1 MVAFLR
7 VRQLRIR
14 QVGLRQTVSALAI
27 AALIG
32 TTAIG
37 ATAIGASGPAH
48 AAPVSDKTAT
58 DKSAS
63 AKPADKAKAGKD
75 AKSTAKP
82 TDSKK
87 ADAKKTD
94 TKKADAKKP
103 DPKKPDG
110 KKADA
115 KKDPKKPDAKKADA
129 KASPPKAQASAK
141 SPTSAKPSTSTA
153 AAGPGAPPRSLAPP
167 SRSASADP
175 SAPMGLTGGAAAD
188 GPETTAATAAYT
200 PVSYTPAPSAG
211 EALAYAP
218 TRSTSSGD
226 LSIVKQALAAA
237 RRGRT
242 SDATEL
248 QASLSDPLAQKLVEW
263 MILRANDNGVSFARY
278 ARFLEANSTWPSS
291 GMLRRRAENM
301 LWTEKADP
309 ATVRAFFSGR
319 EPLGTRGKLVYAR
332 ALMAAGDR
340 AKAATYVRSV
350 WRTESFGRDL
360 EEEIQETFPGV
371 ITRADDKARMDRR
384 LYDSEIDVA
393 MRAANR
399 LGGSEPAIA
408 KARHAVNEKA
418 GNAKSLLDG
427 LGARNDI
434 GLAFSRIQW
443 LRRAEQYQEAAR
455 IMLAI
460 PRQLDDSHDAD
471 EWWIERRLMARK
483 LIELGDH
490 KSAYIVCRD
499 ATPPEKENYQVEHEF
514 MAGWIALR
522 FLNDPATA
530 SKHFARI
537 PATGVKNP
545 ISLSRAGYW
554 LGRAAEAA
562 GRRSEARSHYEQAA
576 RWSTAYY
583 GQLARARLGLGEI
596 ALRSPPAMSADK
608 RAAVARLEV
617 VRAVEIL
624 YAIDERD
631 LVIPFVADL
640 ADRTSDAAA
649 LTLIAETAAKHDDA
663 RAVLLTGKTALG
675 NGLPLDHAAF
685 PTIGLPRYS
694 PIGPEVEPAIVYAI
708 ARQESAFNP
717 KTVSTANALGLM
729 QVTPAAGRYIAKT
742 HGVPFDQKR
751 LLHDKVYNVQMG
763 AAELGGNI
771 AAYNGSYILAFAA
784 YNAGRGRVKE
794 WIERFGDPRDPNVD
808 AVDWVER
815 IPFSETRN
823 YVQRIM
829 ENVQAYRVR
838 FGGGTRLL
846 IEADLK
852 RGGSVN

>member
-1 MVAFLR
+1 MPK
-7 VRQLRIR
+7 
-14 QVGLRQTVSALAI
+14 
-27 AALIG
+27 
-32 TTAIG
+32 
-37 ATAIGASGPAH
+37 PAE
-48 AAPVSDKTAT
+48 
-58 DKSAS
+58 KSAS
-63 AKPADKAKAGKD
+63 AA
-75 AKSTAKP
+75 
-82 TDSKK
+82 
-87 ADAKKTD
+87 
-94 TKKADAKKP
+94 KP
-103 DPKKPDG
+103 DPKKTGAKAADG
-110 KKADA
+110 KKPDSKTADT
-115 KKDPKKPDAKKADA
+115 KKANA
-129 KASPPKAQASAK
+129 KSPPKAQASAK
-141 SPTSAKPSTSTA
+141 PAAKGSAAK
-153 AAGPGAPPRSLAPP
+153 GPGAPPRPLAPP

-175 SAPMGLTGGAAAD
+175 SAPMALHGA
-188 GPETTAATAAYT
+188 ETTASTSAAT
-200 PVSYTPAPSAG
+200 PVSYTPAPSAS
-211 EALAYAP
+211 EPLAYAP
-218 TRSTSSGD
+218 SRTTSSAD
-226 LSIVKQALAAA
+226 LSAVKQAINLA
-237 RRGRT
+237 RRGRPGDST
-242 SDATEL
+242 DVQQSI
-248 QASLSDPLAQKLVEW
+248 SDPLARKLAEW
-263 MILRANDNGVSFARY
+263 ALLRASDNGASFRRY
-278 ARFLEANSTWPSS
+278 AAFVEANPTWPSI

-301 LWTEKADP
+301 MWTEKADP
-309 ATVRAFFSGR
+309 AAVRAFFSGR
-319 EPLGTRGKLVYAR
+319 EPLGTRGKLALAR
-332 ALMAAGDR
+332 ALLASGDR
-340 AKAATYVRSV
+340 AGAANYVRAV
-350 WRTESFGRDL
+350 WRTDSFGRDL
-360 EEEIQETFPGV
+360 EDEIQETFPGMV
-371 ITRADDKARMDRR
+371 TRADDKARMDRR
-384 LYDSEIDVA
+384 LYDAGDYEIA
-393 MRAANR
+393 LRAANR
-399 LGGSEPAIA
+399 LGGAEPAIA
-408 KARHAVNEKA
+408 KARHAVNQKA
-418 GNAKSLLDG
+418 GNAKAQLDA
-427 LGARNDI
+427 LGARNDV

-455 IMLAI
+455 IMLAV
-460 PRQLDDSHDAD
+460 PRRLDDAHDAD

-490 KSAYIVCRD
+490 RSAYLVCRD

-522 FLNDPATA
+522 FLGDPATA
-530 SKHFARI
+530 AKHFARI
-537 PATGVKNP
+537 PATGVQNP

-562 GRRSEARSHYEQAA
+562 GRRSEARAHYEQAA

-583 GQLARARLGLGEI
+583 GQLARGRLGLGEI
-596 ALRSPPAMSADK
+596 ALRPPVSLSADK

-640 ADRTSDAAA
+640 ADRTTDVAA
-649 LTLIAETAAKHDDA
+649 LTAMAEIAARHDDA
-663 RAVLLTGKTALG
+663 RAVLLIGKTALG

-729 QVTPAAGRYIAKT
+729 QVTPAAGRYIAKK

-771 AAYNGSYILAFAA
+771 EAYNGSYILAFAA

-794 WIERFGDPRDPNVD
+794 WIERFGDPRDPGVD

-829 ENVQAYRVR
+829 ENVQAYRIR
-838 FGGGTRLL
+838 FGGGSRLL

>member
-1 MVAFLR
+1 M
-7 VRQLRIR
+7 
-14 QVGLRQTVSALAI
+14 
-27 AALIG
+27 
-32 TTAIG
+32 
-37 ATAIGASGPAH
+37 PAM
-48 AAPVSDKTAT
+48 AAPAASDKTTSDKTTSDKTSADKAKTAT
-58 DKSAS
+58 KPATKPAAAAKPSPAKPTATKPTATKPVTDSKSAKPSDKAAAKDPKAKDAKAKAAAKPDSKSVSAKSSAS
-63 AKPADKAKAGKD
+63 AKS
-75 AKSTAKP
+75 STNAKP
-82 TDSKK
+82 AARS
-87 ADAKKTD
+87 
-94 TKKADAKKP
+94 
-103 DPKKPDG
+103 
-110 KKADA
+110 
-115 KKDPKKPDAKKADA
+115 
-129 KASPPKAQASAK
+129 
-141 SPTSAKPSTSTA
+141 A
-153 AAGPGAPPRSLAPP
+153 AAPTRSLAPAP
-167 SRSASADP
+167 SRSASAVPTVPMALQPTDADTT
-175 SAPMGLTGGAAAD
+175 SATPAAS
-188 GPETTAATAAYT
+188 
-200 PVSYTPAPSAG
+200 PVSYTPAPSAS

-218 TRSTSSGD
+218 TRSTSSSD
-226 LSIVKQALAAA
+226 LSAVKQAIQAA

-242 SDATEL
+242 SEATDL
-248 QASLSDPLAQKLVEW
+248 QASMSDPLAKKLTEW
-263 MILRANDNGVSFARY
+263 QVLRSNDNGAGFRRY
-278 ARFLEANSTWPSS
+278 AAFIDDNPTWPSI

-309 ATVRAFFSGR
+309 ATVRSFFSGR
-319 EPLGTRGKLVYAR
+319 EPLGTRGKLALAR
-332 ALMAAGDR
+332 ALMASGDR
-340 AKAATYVRSV
+340 ANAQTYVRQV

-360 EEEIQETFPGV
+360 EDEIQETFPGMV
-371 ITRADDKARMDRR
+371 TRADDKARMDRR
-384 LYDSEIDVA
+384 LYDSELDIA
-393 MRAANR
+393 MRAAQR
-399 LGGSEPAIA
+399 LGGAEPAIA

-418 GNAKSLLDG
+418 GNAKAQLDS
-427 LGARNDI
+427 LGARSDV
-434 GLAFSRIQW
+434 GLAFSRIQF
-443 LRRAEQYQEAAR
+443 LRRAENYQEAAR

-460 PRQLDDSHDAD
+460 PRDLGDAHDAD

-483 LIELGDH
+483 LIELGDY
-490 KSAYIVCRD
+490 KSAYLVCRD
-499 ATPPEKENYQVEHEF
+499 ASTPEKENYQVEHEF

-554 LGRAAEAA
+554 LGRSAEAA
-562 GRRSEARSHYEQAA
+562 GRRSEARAHYEQAA
-576 RWSTAYY
+576 RYSTAYY
-583 GQLARARLGLGEI
+583 GQLARGRLGLGEI
-596 ALRSPPAMSADK
+596 ALRSPPALSADK

-631 LVIPFVADL
+631 LVIPFVVDL
-640 ADRTSDAAA
+640 ADRTTDVAA
-649 LTLIAETAAKHDDA
+649 LTAMAEIAAKHDDA
-663 RAVLLTGKTALG
+663 RAVLLIGKTALG

-742 HGVPFDQKR
+742 HGVAFDQKR
-751 LLHDKVYNVQMG
+751 LLHDKVYNVQFG

-794 WIERFGDPRDPNVD
+794 WIERFGDPRDPSVD

-838 FGGGTRLL
+838 FGGGSKLL
-846 IEADLK
+846 IEADLR
-852 RGGSVN
+852 RGGQVN

>member
-1 MVAFLR
+1 MR
-7 VRQLRIR
+7 
-14 QVGLRQTVSALAI
+14 LRQTVSAVAI

-32 TTAIG
+32 AG
-37 ATAIGASGPAH
+37 ALGAVALGAAGPAH
-48 AAPVSDKTAT
+48 AAPSSDKTSP

-63 AKPADKAKAGKD
+63 AKPTDKSKAGKD
-75 AKSTAKP
+75 TKSTAKP
-82 TDSKK
+82 TDKK
-87 ADAKKTD
+87 ADAKKFDAKKTD

-103 DPKKPDG
+103 DPKKPDS
-110 KKADA
+110 KKVEAKTDSKKQDA
-115 KKDPKKPDAKKADA
+115 KKPDAKKDA

-141 SPTSAKPSTSTA
+141 P
-153 AAGPGAPPRSLAPP
+153 AAGPGAPPRPLAPP

-175 SAPMGLTGGAAAD
+175 STPIGLHSAGATEA
-188 GPETTAATAAYT
+188 PETTAATAAYT

-263 MILRANDNGVSFARY
+263 MILRANDNGVSFSRY
-278 ARFLEANSTWPSS
+278 ARFVEANPTWPSN

-340 AKAATYVRSV
+340 AKAAGYVRSV
-350 WRTESFGRDL
+350 WRTDSFGRDL
-360 EEEIQETFPGV
+360 EEEIQETFPGM

-384 LYDSEIDVA
+384 LYEADDLEVA

-399 LGGSEPAIA
+399 LGGSEPSIA
-408 KARHAVNEKA
+408 KARHAVNQKA
-418 GNAKSLLDG
+418 GNAKALLDG

-443 LRRAEQYQEAAR
+443 LRRAEHYQEAAR

-460 PRQLDDSHDAD
+460 PRQLDDAHDSD
-471 EWWIERRLMARK
+471 EWWIERRLLARK
-483 LIELGDH
+483 LIELGDP

-554 LGRAAEAA
+554 LGRSAEAV
-562 GRRSEARSHYEQAA
+562 GRRSEARAHYEQAA

-596 ALRSPPAMSADK
+596 ALRNPPAMSADR

-649 LTLIAETAAKHDDA
+649 LTLIAEIAAKHDDA

-729 QVTPAAGRYIAKT
+729 QVTPAAGRFIAKT

>member
-1 MVAFLR
+1 M
-7 VRQLRIR
+7 
-14 QVGLRQTVSALAI
+14 GLRQTVSALAI

-32 TTAIG
+32 GG
-37 ATAIGASGPAH
+37 AVGAVALGAAGPAH
-48 AAPVSDKTAT
+48 AAPSSDKSST
-58 DKSAS
+58 DKSAKPVAQS
-63 AKPADKAKAGKD
+63 TAKPADKSKTGKD
-75 AKSTAKP
+75 TTSTAKP
-82 TDSKK
+82 MDKK
-87 ADAKKTD
+87 ADAKKADAKKAD

-103 DPKKPDG
+103 NPKKPDS
-110 KKADA
+110 KKVEA
-115 KKDPKKPDAKKADA
+115 KKDVKKPDAKKDA
-129 KASPPKAQASAK
+129 KTSPPKTQ
-141 SPTSAKPSTSTA
+141 TSAKP
-153 AAGPGAPPRSLAPP
+153 AAGPGAPPRPLAPP
-167 SRSASADP
+167 SRAASADP
-175 SAPMGLTGGAAAD
+175 SAPMALHGAGATEA
-188 GPETTAATAAYT
+188 PETTAATAAYT

-211 EALAYAP
+211 EPLAYAP

-248 QASLSDPLAQKLVEW
+248 QASLADPLAQKLVEW
-263 MILRANDNGVSFARY
+263 MILRANDNGVSSARY
-278 ARFLEANSTWPSS
+278 ARFVEANPTWPSN

-301 LWTEKADP
+301 LWAEKADP
-309 ATVRAFFSGR
+309 ATVKAFFSGR

-332 ALMAAGDR
+332 ALLAAGDR
-340 AKAATYVRSV
+340 AKAAAYVRSV
-350 WRTESFGRDL
+350 WRTDSFGRDL
-360 EEEIQETFPGV
+360 EEEIQETFPGM

-384 LYDSEIDVA
+384 LYEADDLEVA

-408 KARHAVNEKA
+408 KARHAVNQKA
-418 GNAKSLLDG
+418 GNAKALLDG

-443 LRRAEQYQEAAR
+443 LRRAEHYQEAAR
-455 IMLAI
+455 IMLAV
-460 PRQLDDSHDAD
+460 PRQLDDAHDAD
-471 EWWIERRLMARK
+471 EWWIERRLLARK
-483 LIELGDH
+483 LIELGDA

-499 ATPPEKENYQVEHEF
+499 ATPPGKENYQVEHEF

-537 PATGVKNP
+537 PATGVQNP

-562 GRRSEARSHYEQAA
+562 GRRSEARAHYEQAA

-596 ALRSPPAMSADK
+596 ALRNPPALSADK

-624 YAIDERD
+624 YAIGERD

-649 LTLIAETAAKHDDA
+649 LSLIAEIAARNDDA

-685 PTIGLPRYS
+685 PTIGLPRYA

-729 QVTPAAGRYIAKT
+729 QVTPAAGRFIAKT